1 MSYGDENNLTNPEIL
16 HLELLDR
23 FGLEFGSMHFELSKI
38 LPKKHLVSRF
48 LKETTAGN
56 LLSENGPWL
65 AGGTL
70 RRLLA
75 GETFD
80 TNDFDIFFRDV
91 DQRNAY
97 EKQLAEA
104 GYQEVYRCPQ
114 NLLTTYYDKHDN
126 KVQSIGV
133 NFYSDAELVIDSFDF
148 TVSQVVTDGLVVWI
162 GEHTLHDT
170 ANRYINL
177 HTLTHPNATM
187 RRVEKYVQHGYHMTP
202 AFIDDFTSMIS
213 LSAPANF
220 NWEHYVD

>member
-1 MSYGDENNLTNPEIL
+1 MSYGDENNLTTPEVL
-16 HLELLDR
+16 HLELLDK
-23 FGLEFGSMHFELSKI
+23 FGFEFGTTHFKLSKI
-38 LPKKHLVSRF
+38 LPTKHNVSRF

-56 LLSENGPWL
+56 LLSKNGPWL

-70 RRLLA
+70 RRLIA
-75 GETFD
+75 GEDFD
-80 TNDFDIFFRDV
+80 TNDFDIFFRDAE
-91 DQRNAY
+91 QRDAF

-133 NFYSDAELVIDSFDF
+133 NFYNDPELVIDSFDF
-148 TVSQVVTDGLVVWI
+148 TVSQLITDGTAVWV
-162 GEHTLHDT
+162 GEDTLCDI

-177 HTLTHPNATM
+177 YRLTHPNATM

-202 AFIDDFTSMIS
+202 AFIDDFTSTIS
-213 LSAPANF
+213 VVHASNF
-220 NWEHYVD
+220 NWDHYVD